1 MLAENEV
8 IGCRELLAVAAYG
21 VLHLLTRVAL
31 VAQGEEIH
39 NGLAIGSLHV
49 AHTLLVQSREVVL
62 RDAVLSILNEDIVSI
77 AGTANKLTRYSDVG
91 LDNRDT
97 CLLLGACARTTQ
109 GIGHHL
115 AVVNQ
120 TGNHTLG
127 MLGNDSLHIHC
138 ATLGQRADSND
149 NLG

>member
-31 VAQGEEIH
+31 IAQREEVH
-39 NGLAIGSLHV
+39 NGLAIGCLHV
-49 AHTLLVQSREVVL
+49 AHTLLVQGCEVVL
-62 RDAVLSILNEDIVSI
+62 RDAILGILNEDIVRI
-77 AGTANKLTRYSDVG
+77 AGTAHKLTRDRDVG
-91 LDNRDT
+91 LDNRNT
-97 CLLLGACARTTQ
+97 SLLLGTRTRTTQ
-109 GIGHHL
+109 GVGHHL

-138 ATLGQRADSND
+138 ATLGQ
-149 NLG
+149 